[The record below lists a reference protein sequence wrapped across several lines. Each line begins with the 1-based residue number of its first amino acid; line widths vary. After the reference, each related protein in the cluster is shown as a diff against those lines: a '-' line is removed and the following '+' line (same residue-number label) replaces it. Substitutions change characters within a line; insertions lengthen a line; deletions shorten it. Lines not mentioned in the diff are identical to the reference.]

1 MKRILLSVA
10 IALVAGPVFA
20 VTFVPLHG
28 ELSVITSPNRRSAA
42 VTVSN
47 DGAVVAQFCLS
58 FPEPL
63 ERSIS
68 LSDRG
73 QVIYL
78 PQPLEGLPPGVEISG
93 PEPIAKT
100 LTVASENGTVFAF
113 VGKGVKPIAKNAT
126 VIVITNVTRQDWM
139 GPNNSRRVPGVEAC
153 LSAGG

>member
-1 MKRILLSVA
+1 VKRIVLSVA
-10 IALVAGPVFA
+10 IALVAGPAFA

-28 ELSVITSPNRRSAA
+28 ELSVITSSNRRSAA

-47 DGAVVAQFCLS
+47 NGAVVAQFCLS

-63 ERSIS
+63 DQSIS
-68 LSDRG
+68 MSDRG

-78 PQPLEGLPPGVEISG
+78 PQPLEGLPPGMAISG

-100 LTVASENGTVFAF
+100 LTVAAESGTVFAF

-126 VIVITNVTRQDWM
+126 VIAITNVTRQDWM

>member
-1 MKRILLSVA
+1 MKRILLSVV
-10 IALVAGPVFA
+10 IALVASPAFA

-28 ELSVITSPNRRSAA
+28 ELSVITSSNRRSAA

-47 DGAVVAQFCLS
+47 NGAVVAQFCLS

-63 ERSIS
+63 DQSIS
-68 LSDRG
+68 MSERG

-78 PQPLEGLPPGVEISG
+78 PQPLEGLPPGMEISG

-100 LTVASENGTVFAF
+100 LTVAAENGTVFAF

-126 VIVITNVTRQDWM
+126 VIAITNVTRQDWM